1 MIDCRNVIKYKE
13 TNMATGNRKILI
25 IEDDKFFRDIISK
38 KLQKENFDVA
48 TANDGKEAFAYLASN
63 IPDMII
69 LDLILP
75 GLDGYEILSILKKD
89 KKTSG
94 IPVIIL
100 SNLGQQEEIERARTL
115 GATDFMIKINFTL
128 EEIVARVNQI
138 FKEKYI

>member
-13 TNMATGNRKILI
+13 TNMATDNRKILI

-48 TANDGKEAFAYLASN
+48 TASDGKEAFAYLESS
-63 IPDMII
+63 IPNLII

-100 SNLGQQEEIERARTL
+100 SNLGQQEEIDRAKAL
-115 GATDFMIKINFTL
+115 GVTDFMIKINFTL
-128 EEIVARVNQI
+128 EEIVGRVNQI